1 MTFEEKIKAWVID
14 YLGDNEG
21 AESLKNI
28 IMYHARIEFK
38 RKVLLGIFIGFVSF
52 LIILKW
58 LS

>member
-14 YLGDNEG
+14 YLGDNEE

-28 IMYHARIEFK
+28 IMHHARKEFK
-38 RKVLLGIFIGFVSF
+38 RRVVMGICLGIVSF
-52 LIILKW
+52 LILLKW